1 MPVRRSGQT
10 CSRYKGLSPVA
21 APLRAARR
29 PPVPSRSPFPAR
41 PLCLSGARRA
51 RAEGGTVK
59 RLAPSDISR
68 RTEISFIH
76 ITCPTARKRAA
87 TVLTVLL
94 YYRQLTVNSPLRSML
109 AAKAFLR
116 AASTG
121 RAGGLPAQ
129 SKPHVKRVACTSS
142 KAVLDTKRAVLWS
155 FSKGPPAVRAVS
167 PFI

>member
-1 MPVRRSGQT
+1 MTLAFTLFKPT
-10 CSRYKGLSPVA
+10 
-21 APLRAARR
+21 RAARR
-29 PPVPSRSPFPAR
+29 PLVPSRSPFPAR